1 MLKIKEFFKTAIK
14 IAEAQQRVR
23 FSFFT
28 STGKV
33 EGYHVYSSDDVVFIK
48 TGIRDQ
54 PCALVTDDNLIF
66 INTQAEKSD
75 PELLDALLAHEVGH
89 IKLGHTAIVKK
100 QNFFKKKFGG
110 RNLEWEIAAD
120 AYAVKKT
127 SKAAVHKLLLALPP
141 SKEVKK
147 RINALEC

>member
-1 MLKIKEFFKTAIK
+1 MLKIKEFFKTAVEMAK
-14 IAEAQQRVR
+14 ANERVKL
-23 FSFFT
+23 SFFF
-28 STGKV
+28 SIKKA
-33 EGYHVYSSDDVVFIK
+33 EGYHVYSSDDVVFVK

-54 PCALVTDDNLIF
+54 PCGIVTDDNLIF
-66 INTQAEKSD
+66 INTKAEKGD
-75 PELLDALLAHEVGH
+75 PELLSALIAHEVGH

-100 QNFFKKKFGG
+100 QNFLKKKLGR

-120 AYAVKKT
+120 AYAVQKT

-141 SKEVKK
+141 CKEVTK